1 MEKLFKHILLDILKN
16 KIVLFYTAALVLI
29 SVSVF
34 NISETPE
41 KAVISLLNIEMIV
54 LPLICGVFSTI
65 YFYNSAE
72 FIELLVAQPLKR
84 KTIFRSIL
92 TALICALSIAFLAG
106 VGIPLLIYSATA
118 TTVLFVLSGI
128 VLTACFTAF
137 ALAAAVYT
145 RDKARGIGVAILI
158 WFYFTLIYDGIILFL
173 LFQFSDYPL
182 ENLVI
187 SLAMLNPID
196 LVRILILLK
205 IDIAA
210 IMGYTGALFK
220 DFFQSNGGILICI
233 SVLFCWFAIPAG
245 IAQRKF
251 ERKDL

>member
-1 MEKLFKHILLDILKN
+1 MDKLFKYVFLDILKS
-16 KIVLFYTAALVLI
+16 KIVLLYTSALLLI
-29 SVSVF
+29 SLSIF
-34 NISETPE
+34 NMSETPE

-84 KTIFRSIL
+84 KTIFVSIL
-92 TALICALSIAFLAG
+92 SALICALSLAFFIG
-106 VGIPLLIYSATA
+106 IGIPLFIYSATA
-118 TTVLFVLSGI
+118 TTALFVLSGI
-128 VLTACFTAF
+128 VLTACFTSF
-137 ALAAAVYT
+137 ALVAAVYT
-145 RDKARGIGVAILI
+145 KDKARGIGVAILT

-187 SLAMLNPID
+187 VLACLNPVD

-220 DFFQSNGGILICI
+220 DFFQSSGGILLSA
-233 SVLFCWFAIPAG
+233 SVLLLWFGVPSY
-245 IAQRKF
+245 IAFRKF
-251 ERKDL
+251 YRKDL

>member
-1 MEKLFKHILLDILKN
+1 MDKLFKYVFLDILKSR
-16 KIVLFYTAALVLI
+16 IVLLYTAALLLI
-29 SVSVF
+29 SISVF

-65 YFYNSAE
+65 YFYNSSE
-72 FIELLVAQPLKR
+72 FIELLVAQPMKR
-84 KTIFRSIL
+84 KTIFISIL
-92 TALICALSIAFLAG
+92 SALITALSFAFLIG
-106 VGIPLLIYSATA
+106 IGIPLLIYSATA
-118 TTVLFVLSGI
+118 ATVLFVLSGI
-128 VLTACFTAF
+128 ILTACFTSF
-137 ALAAAVYT
+137 ALVAAVFT
-145 RDKARGIGVAILI
+145 KDKARGIGVAILT

-182 ENLVI
+182 ENFVI
-187 SLAMLNPID
+187 TLACLNPVD

-220 DFFQSNGGILICI
+220 DFFQSGGGMLLSAFVLLLWIAVPSLIA
-233 SVLFCWFAIPAG
+233 LRRFN
-245 IAQRKF
+245 
-251 ERKDL
+251 RKDL

>member
-1 MEKLFKHILLDILKN
+1 MDKLFKYVFLDILKSR
-16 KIVLFYTAALVLI
+16 IVLLYTAALLLI
-29 SVSVF
+29 SISVF

-65 YFYNSAE
+65 YFYNSSE

-84 KTIFRSIL
+84 KTIFISIL
-92 TALICALSIAFLAG
+92 SALITALSLAFLAG
-106 VGIPLLIYSATA
+106 IGIPLIIYSVTS
-118 TTVLFVLSGI
+118 TTILFVLSGI
-128 VLTACFTAF
+128 ILTAIFTCF
-137 ALAAAVYT
+137 ALFAAVFT
-145 RDKARGIGVAILI
+145 KDKARGIGATILT

-182 ENLVI
+182 EHLVI
-187 SLAMLNPID
+187 VLACLNPVD

-210 IMGYTGALFK
+210 IMGYTVALFK
-220 DFFQSNGGILICI
+220 DFFQSGGGIFI
-233 SVLFCWFAIPAG
+233 SASSLLLWFIIPSY
-245 IAQRKF
+245 IASRRF
-251 ERKDL
+251 NRKDL